1 MPMVAPSRS
10 PTATWPR
17 SDQRPSRTRSV
28 RGPNRLTRCRARART
43 PSATARV
50 PPPGVMTTVIP
61 LALAAS
67 RSTRSTPTPVRAT
80 TRSRGARSKSS
91 ASTTASARA
100 MAPTATARSAAFGSA
115 TNETPSPRTP
125 ATSAGSTGPRA
136 TTTGRSAAIVRQL
149 QLCCGSGEGRGGG
162 LADGEAPEILGED
175 LDTPGPGPAGGAKRP
190 DAPSQVEGALSAQ
203 APAVGGVLEQR
214 AYLVG
219 VGVAELDAHDAT
231 KRDRRELGR
240 RGLAPLG
247 MPNVDDEAAGVM
259 ARVPH
264 QPQAVVDRLDVRPGK
279 ELQPHPDPGSVGI
292 LGEAGELRHPAVV
305 IPGLVGDVG
314 PNLDLP
320 STEHFGR
327 RQELAPDH
335 VGPLPPWPVGP
346 PVGEELQLQVDE
358 AVIPEHRANPSHAV
372 VALGHEQVGV
382 DQPEPT
388 KPRCGCGLDPL
399 LQRDRALLVA
409 AQRRRVTRGRP
420 TSRQQILLMRQL
432 VHAGQLRRAAVVP
445 ATAGTLCQL
454 PSAAER
460 SAAATTSA
468 ADRASS
474 TEQLRRSPPVTARR
488 NFLASMTLRSS

>member
-10 PTATWPR
+10 PTSTLLR
-17 SDQRPSRTRSV
+17 SAQRPSRTRSV
-28 RGPNRLTRCRARART
+28 SGPNRLTRWSASART

-50 PPPGVMTTVIP
+50 PLPGVMTTVIP

-100 MAPTATARSAAFGSA
+100 MAPTAT
-115 TNETPSPRTP
+115 
-125 ATSAGSTGPRA
+125 
-136 TTTGRSAAIVRQL
+136 TTGRSAAIVRQL
-149 QLCCGSGEGRGGG
+149 QLCCGSREGRGGG
-162 LADGEAPEILGED
+162 LAHGEAPEVLGED

-219 VGVAELDAHDAT
+219 VGVAEFDAHDAT
-231 KRDRRELGR
+231 QRDRRELGR
-240 RGLAPLG
+240 RGLGPLG
-247 MPNVDDEAAGVM
+247 VPDVDDEAAGVV

-305 IPGLVGDVG
+305 VPGLVGDIG
-314 PNLDLP
+314 PNLDVP
-320 STEHFGR
+320 STERFGR

-358 AVIPEHRANPSHAV
+358 AVIVEHRTNPSHAV

-409 AQRRRVTRGRP
+409 AQWRRVTRGRP
-420 TSRQQILLMRQL
+420 TS
-432 VHAGQLRRAAVVP
+432 
-445 ATAGTLCQL
+445 C
-454 PSAAER
+454 
-460 SAAATTSA
+460 
-468 ADRASS
+468 
-474 TEQLRRSPPVTARR
+474 
-488 NFLASMTLRSS
+488 